1 MSDYLILDGDQGIAT
16 FKAAEDNNCTVYI
29 KPILR
34 TSDFRFRYLFLKPA
48 WSLH

>member
-1 MSDYLILDGDQGIAT
+1 METID
-16 FKAAEDNNCTVYI
+16 E

>member
-1 MSDYLILDGDQGIAT
+1 MRKLFVVGFVSVVVLIAWLLFLNLDM
-16 FKAAEDNNCTVYI
+16 